1 MVPVL
6 PTVVVV
12 LALAAAAHGAFLAV
26 RDRLTDVPLLV
37 VAGVVESAL
46 VVQTLV
52 GFVELATTDRDVS
65 VSIFVGYLLT
75 ALLVVPAGLLWG
87 LLEHSRWGP
96 AVVAASC
103 LVIPVLEIRLQSV
116 WTTGG

>member
-12 LALAAAAHGAFLAV
+12 LALAAAAYAVCLVV

-37 VAGVVESAL
+37 ATGVVEVAL
-46 VVQTLV
+46 LTQTLV
-52 GFVELATTDRDVS
+52 GFVELARTDRAVS
-65 VSIFVGYLLT
+65 ATVFVGYLLT
-75 ALLVVPAGLLWG
+75 ALLVLPAGLLWG

-96 AVVAASC
+96 GVVAAAC
-103 LVIPVLEIRLQSV
+103 LVVPVLVVRLQSV
-116 WTTGG
+116 WTTGA

>member
-12 LALAAAAHGAFLAV
+12 LAFAAAAYAVWLVV

-37 VAGVVESAL
+37 ATGVVESAL

-52 GFVELATTDRDVS
+52 GFVELATTERDVS
-65 VSIFVGYLLT
+65 ASVFVGYLLT
-75 ALLVVPAGLLWG
+75 ALLVLPAGLLWG

-103 LVIPVLEIRLQSV
+103 LVVPVLVIRLQSV